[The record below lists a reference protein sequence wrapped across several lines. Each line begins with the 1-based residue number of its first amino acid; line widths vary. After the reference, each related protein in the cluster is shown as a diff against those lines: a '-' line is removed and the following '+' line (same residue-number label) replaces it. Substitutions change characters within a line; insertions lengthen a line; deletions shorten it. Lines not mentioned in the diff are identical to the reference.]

1 MTTGPIIPRCMS
13 TQHPDNAHWPRFAE
27 NSQMTA
33 EEEVREAFYVYDT
46 LGVTEQMWDH
56 EGKEVDSNVVSKLL
70 STHPNFFKK
79 KVLGKNVFLT
89 LRVPN
94 PERERS
100 SSKMLLEILE
110 SIPRSFDTASQ
121 FYKEGGVAPIFEII
135 LPMTTNAVE
144 LNRIWN
150 YYKFYVAGKADRP
163 VLPGDITLG
172 EWIGD
177 FHPQAI
183 NVIPLIEDKPSLL
196 ATDTIVEEY
205 LKGKEVPHQRVFLAR
220 SDPAMTYGSASAV
233 LLIKI
238 ALARLHKLEAKLGIP
253 LYPIVG
259 LGSAPFRGNFKPTN
273 VKSRLKG
280 YPSVQTFTVQSAFK
294 FDYPEELV
302 KKAVHYINKTAR
314 KAPHPVD
321 DEQPLLDLIER
332 ISNTYSRQV
341 EKLTPLINSVARFVP
356 PRRKRKLHTGLFG
369 YTRAVAGKRL
379 PRAIS
384 FCASLYSIG
393 LPPEFL
399 GLAGLRTQDI
409 KMMREVY
416 PNFIEDLRD
425 AAAYFDPGCLSMLP
439 IKVAD
444 DIRATM
450 RLLKLDEKQDLIH
463 QALVGAL
470 RSQIKKD
477 DTRSI
482 PDLIA
487 QAAKVRRFLG

>member
-1 MTTGPIIPRCMS
+1 MSTTPLIPRSMS
-13 TQHPDNAHWPRFAE
+13 TQHPDNAHWPLFAE
-27 NSQMTA
+27 NSQMSG
-33 EEEVREAFYVYDT
+33 EEEVREAFYVYNT
-46 LGVTEQMWDH
+46 LGVQEQMWDH
-56 EGKEVDSNVVSKLL
+56 EGKEVDSNVVTKLL
-70 STHPNFFKK
+70 AEHPAFFRK
-79 KVLGKNVFLT
+79 KVLGKNVILT

-94 PERERS
+94 PVRERAS
-100 SSKMLLEILE
+100 AKTLLEILE
-110 SIPRSFDTASQ
+110 SIPRSYDAASQ
-121 FYKEGGVAPIFEII
+121 FYKDGTAPIFEII
-135 LPMTTNAVE
+135 LPMTTNAIE

-150 YYKFYVAGKADRP
+150 YYRFYVAGKADRP

-177 FHPQAI
+177 FHPSTI

-205 LKGKEVPHQRVFLAR
+205 LKGKDVPHQRVFLAR
-220 SDPAMTYGSASAV
+220 SDPAMAYGSASAV

-238 ALARLHKLEAKLGIP
+238 ALARLHKLEQKVGIP

-302 KKAVHYINKTAR
+302 KKAVALINRTTR
-314 KAPHPVD
+314 HAPHPVD
-321 DEQPLLDLIER
+321 DEQPLLDLIEK

-341 EKLTPLINSVARFVP
+341 ERLTPLINSVARFVP

-409 KMMREVY
+409 KTMREVY
-416 PNFIEDLRD
+416 PNFIEDLRE
-425 AAAYFDPGCLSMLP
+425 AAAYYDPGSLSMLP
-439 IKVAD
+439 VRVAD
-444 DIRATM
+444 DIRRTV
-450 RLLKLDEKQDLIH
+450 RLLKLDEKSDLIH
-463 QALVGAL
+463 AALVGAL
-470 RSQIKKD
+470 RSQIKRD
-477 DTRSI
+477 DTRGI